1 MRRRVLGLGLCGVCL
16 AIPGRARG
24 GEGERAVSVAAGYA
38 SYATPDDEMMTT
50 LTPTAG
56 LAAGAGYE
64 HALGDEVSWRADLVV
79 AGYLGGGAAGTALGT
94 VGLVYRID
102 VLKYVPYVD
111 VGVGALTRAGGPFTL
126 GVEPALR
133 LGGGVDILQSRA
145 RSWGVAAAL
154 TSFAST
160 TTTFTVG
167 LRSTWRWG
175 YF

>member
-1 MRRRVLGLGLCGVCL
+1 MRGLLLGMTGLAGVL
-16 AIPGRARG
+16 AIPGRATA

-38 SYATPDDEMMTT
+38 TYATPDDEMMTT

-56 LAAGAGYE
+56 AAASVGYE
-64 HALGDEVSWRADLVV
+64 RALGDEVSWRADLVL
-79 AGYLGGGAAGTALGT
+79 AGYLGGGAAGSALGT

-111 VGVGALTRAGGPFTL
+111 VGVGALTRAGGPFAV

-133 LGGGVDILQSRA
+133 IGGGVDILQSRA
-145 RSWGVAAAL
+145 RSWGVVAAM
-154 TSFAST
+154 TSFASR
-160 TTTFTVG
+160 TTTFTAG

>member
-1 MRRRVLGLGLCGVCL
+1 MRASVVLAVAVLGAPGL
-16 AIPGRARG
+16 ARA
-24 GEGERAVSVAAGYA
+24 GEGERALSVGAAYA
-38 SYATPDDEMMTT
+38 TYATPDAEMEET

-56 LAAGAGYE
+56 AAVAVTYE
-64 HALGDEVSWRADLVV
+64 RALGDEVSWRADLGV
-79 AGYLGGGAAGTALGT
+79 AGYLGGGAALSGLAT

-111 VGVGALTRAGGPFTL
+111 VGVGALGRGGGPFAA

-133 LGGGVDILQSRA
+133 LGGGVDLLQSRA
-145 RSWGVAAAL
+145 RSVGLVVVM

-160 TTTFTVG
+160 TTTLAVG
-167 LRSTWRWG
+167 LRTTWRWG

>member
-1 MRRRVLGLGLCGVCL
+1 MGRVTIASLGLAAAV
-16 AIPGRARG
+16 AIPAPASA

-38 SYATPDDEMMTT
+38 TYATPDDEMMTT
-50 LTPTAG
+50 LAPTAG
-56 LAAGAGYE
+56 AAVSAGYE
-64 HALGDEVSWRADLVV
+64 RALGDEVSWRADLVV
-79 AGYLGGGAAGTALGT
+79 AGYLGGGAAGSALGT

-111 VGVGALTRAGGPFTL
+111 VGVGALTRAGGPFEL

-133 LGGGVDILQSRA
+133 IGGGVDILQSRA
-145 RSWGVAAAL
+145 RSWGVVATL

-160 TTTFTVG
+160 TTTFSAG

>member
-1 MRRRVLGLGLCGVCL
+1 MRRLAIAPFGLAVAL
-16 AIPGRARG
+16 AIPGAATA

-38 SYATPDDEMMTT
+38 TYATPDDEMMST

-56 LAAGAGYE
+56 ATASVGYE
-64 HALGDEVSWRADLVV
+64 RALGDEVSWRADLHV

-111 VGVGALTRAGGPFTL
+111 VGIGALGRGGGPFEL
-126 GVEPALR
+126 GIEPALR
-133 LGGGVDILQSRA
+133 IGGGVDILQSRA
-145 RSWGVAAAL
+145 RSWGVVATL

-160 TTTFTVG
+160 TTTFSAG

>member
-1 MRRRVLGLGLCGVCL
+1 MRRLAIAPLGLAVGL
-16 AIPGRARG
+16 AIPETASA

-38 SYATPDDEMMTT
+38 TYATPDDEMMTT
-50 LTPTAG
+50 LSPTAG
-56 LAAGAGYE
+56 AAVSVGYE
-64 HALGDEVSWRADLVV
+64 RALGDEVSWRADLLL
-79 AGYLGGGAAGTALGT
+79 AGYLGGGAAGSALGT

-111 VGVGALTRAGGPFTL
+111 VGVGVLARGGGPFET

-133 LGGGVDILQSRA
+133 IGGGVDLLQSRS
-145 RSWGVAAAL
+145 RSVGLVVVM

-160 TTTFTVG
+160 TTTLAVG
-167 LRSTWRWG
+167 LRTTWRWG

>member
-1 MRRRVLGLGLCGVCL
+1 MRRAAIAPLGLAVVL
-16 AIPGRARG
+16 AIPGPASA

-38 SYATPDDEMMTT
+38 TYATPDDEMMAT
-50 LTPTAG
+50 LTPTG
-56 LAAGAGYE
+56 GAAIGVGYE
-64 HALGDEVSWRADLVV
+64 RALGDEVSWRADLLL
-79 AGYLGGGAAGTALGT
+79 AGYLGGGAAGSALGS

-111 VGVGALTRAGGPFTL
+111 VGVGALIRGGGPFPL

-133 LGGGVDILQSRA
+133 IGGGVDILQSRA
-145 RSWGVAAAL
+145 RSWGVVATL

-160 TTTFTVG
+160 TTTFSAG

>member
-1 MRRRVLGLGLCGVCL
+1 MRRVAIAQLGLAVAL
-16 AIPGRARG
+16 AIPGTASA

-38 SYATPDDEMMTT
+38 TYATPDDEMMAT
-50 LTPTAG
+50 LSPTAG
-56 LAAGAGYE
+56 AAVSAGYE
-64 HALGDEVSWRADLVV
+64 RALGDEVSWRADLLI
-79 AGYLGGGAAGTALGT
+79 AGYLGGGTAGSALGT

-111 VGVGALTRAGGPFTL
+111 VGVGALTRGGGPFEL

-133 LGGGVDILQSRA
+133 IGGGVDILQSRA
-145 RSWGVAAAL
+145 RSWGVVATL

-160 TTTFTVG
+160 TTTFSAG